1 MGRKQKL
8 DWLNEIEIEDLL
20 EKDTEL
26 IANKVGLEVLIKLW
40 EYLPSFNLYISTIPI
55 TKAKMRYIERFYD
68 GGNAKEIATKLGIS
82 ERTFYRL
89 LSALRKERAAKR
101 KGRRPDVVPPSRKR
115 PEQGEDR

>member
-8 DWLNEIEIEDLL
+8 DWLSEIEIEDLL
-20 EKDTEL
+20 EKDTAL
-26 IANKVGLEVLIKLW
+26 IANKVGLDVLIKLW

-68 GGNAKEIATKLGIS
+68 GGNAKQIATRLGIS

-89 LSALRKERAAKR
+89 LSTLRKERRTRRNAR
-101 KGRRPDVVPPSRKR
+101 REGRRPTSRKR
-115 PEQGEDR
+115 AE